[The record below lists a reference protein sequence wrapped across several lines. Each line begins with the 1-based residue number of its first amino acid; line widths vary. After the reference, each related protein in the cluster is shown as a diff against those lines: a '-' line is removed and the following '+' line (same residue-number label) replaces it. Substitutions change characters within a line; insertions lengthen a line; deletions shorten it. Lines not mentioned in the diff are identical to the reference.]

1 MRDTPGILLRKPFD
15 TLSLVDGSHA
25 LRPLESS
32 GGRFS
37 CREEAADVA
46 RSRPERPARGQGSR
60 SLRRR
65 FRRRDLKWRERG
77 HLPVATD
84 EQGREIRDKQGR
96 PRYRLLDVA
105 KAENAT
111 KRRGEQMARGI
122 TRRDP
127 DQRIAA

>member
-1 MRDTPGILLRKPFD
+1 MSRGRLPILPDLD
-15 TLSLVDGSHA
+15 VNALLSA
-25 LRPLESS
+25 K
-32 GGRFS
+32 
-37 CREEAADVA
+37 EAAAYAGVSVA
-46 RSRPERPARGQGSR
+46 AIC
-60 SLRRR
+60 
-65 FRRRDLKWRERG
+65 KWRERG
-77 HLPVATD
+77 HLPVARD
-84 EQGREIRDKQGR
+84 AEGSEIRDKQGR

>member
-1 MRDTPGILLRKPFD
+1 MPDLDLNALLAAK
-15 TLSLVDGSHA
+15 
-25 LRPLESS
+25 
-32 GGRFS
+32 
-37 CREEAADVA
+37 EAAAYAGVTVA
-46 RSRPERPARGQGSR
+46 AIC
-60 SLRRR
+60 
-65 FRRRDLKWRERG
+65 KWRERG

-84 EQGREIRDKQGR
+84 AQGREIRDKQGR

-105 KAENAT
+105 KAEHAT

>member
-1 MRDTPGILLRKPFD
+1 MTDVRVPLCANHLTRLLWWH
-15 TLSLVDGSHA
+15 GSHA
-25 LRPLESS
+25 LRPLEFP
-32 GGRFS
+32 GVLFS
-37 CREEAADVA
+37 CPERLRSLPDLDLNALLSAKEAAQYAGVSVA
-46 RSRPERPARGQGSR
+46 AIC
-60 SLRRR
+60 
-65 FRRRDLKWRERG
+65 KWRERG

-84 EQGREIRDKQGR
+84 ERGQEIRDKQGR

-127 DQRIAA
+127 EQRLAA